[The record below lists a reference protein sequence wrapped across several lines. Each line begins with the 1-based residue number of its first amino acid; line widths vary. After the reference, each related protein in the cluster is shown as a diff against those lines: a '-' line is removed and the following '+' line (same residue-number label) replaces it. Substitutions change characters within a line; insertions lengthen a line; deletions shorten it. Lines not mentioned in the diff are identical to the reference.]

1 MSEEIRDYPIA
12 PVSFNSAAIQDKFW
26 KPRIDTAVKV
36 TIPYDFEKCEE
47 TGRIDNFAKAAG
59 LMPGPHQG
67 IFYDDSDVFKVVEGA
82 AYALQIAPNAEL
94 ETYVD
99 DLIDKFAAAQEDDG
113 YLYTARTIDPV
124 NIDQRCGAHR
134 WSNLAVNHEL
144 YNVGHMYEAAVAYY
158 QATGKRKFLDVALK
172 NADLIDSV
180 FGRDK
185 LRDVPGHQEIEI
197 GLIRLYRVTGE
208 LRYLKLARFFL
219 DERGRANGRELYG
232 PICQDH
238 MPVTEQ
244 REAVGHAVRAGY
256 LYAGMTDMA
265 ALTGDAAYASVLSAL
280 WENVV
285 GKKLALTGGI
295 GARHEGEAFGDNYEL
310 PNLTA
315 YNETCAA
322 QANILWNHRLFLMT
336 GQAKYVD
343 VLERA
348 LYNGFLSGIGMDG
361 TSFYYVNPLAC
372 DGEYRFNRER
382 AMSRQPWYQT
392 SCCPTNVVRLLPS
405 LSGYIYGLADQT
417 LYVNLYVAGET
428 TFSLDGADF
437 SITQTTDYPWDGRVV
452 LDIAVSR
459 PTAFALKLR
468 IPSFAQASPRGMPLP
483 SDLYRY
489 LDESSHAPG
498 LSVDDEEI
506 PLEIQKGF
514 ATVSRVWEGKTRLR
528 LHLPMRARRVVAH
541 PAVAEL
547 EGKVALERG
556 PIVYALEAADNL
568 APVLDLALDDAAPL
582 RARHAPDLLG
592 GVTTLQ
598 GHALDSRGNA
608 VDFTAI
614 PYYAWGHR
622 GDGQMTVWLNRR

>member
-1 MSEEIRDYPIA
+1 MSDYPITPA
-12 PVSFNSAAIQDKFW
+12 PFASVKIQDDFW
-26 KPRIDTAVKV
+26 KPRIDTAVNV
-36 TIPYDFEKCEE
+36 TIPYDFEKCQE
-47 TGRIDNFAKAAG
+47 TGRIDNFAKAGG
-59 LMPGPHQG
+59 LMHGPHKG

-82 AYALQIAPNAEL
+82 AYALQIAPNAKL
-94 ETYVD
+94 ESYVD

-124 NIDQRCGAHR
+124 NIDHRCGAQR

-185 LRDVPGHQEIEI
+185 LRNVPGHQEIEI
-197 GLIRLYRVTGE
+197 GLVRLYRVTGE
-208 LRYLKLARFFL
+208 LRYLNLARFLL
-219 DERGRANGRELYG
+219 DERGCANGRELYG
-232 PICQDH
+232 PYCQDH
-238 MPVTEQ
+238 LPVIEQ
-244 REAVGHAVRAGY
+244 SEAVGHAVRAGY
-256 LYAGMTDMA
+256 LYAGMTDIA
-265 ALTGDAAYASVLSAL
+265 ALTADAAYASAVTAL

-295 GARHEGEAFGDNYEL
+295 GARHDGEAFGDNYEL

-322 QANILWNHRLFLMT
+322 QANILWNHRLFLLT
-336 GQAKYVD
+336 GEAKYVD
-343 VLERA
+343 VLERT
-348 LYNGFLSGIGMDG
+348 LYNGFLSGVGMDG

-372 DGEYRFNRER
+372 DGEYPFNRER
-382 AMSRQPWYQT
+382 AMSRQPWYET

-405 LSGYIYGLADQT
+405 LSGYIYALRDQA
-417 LYVNLYVAGET
+417 LYVNLYVGGEAA
-428 TFSLDGADF
+428 FSLDGADLK
-437 SITQTTDYPWDGRVV
+437 IAQTTDYPWDGRVV

-468 IPSFAQASPRGMPLP
+468 IPSFAQSSPHGKPLP

-489 LDESSHAPG
+489 LDESVDAPS
-498 LSVDDEEI
+498 LSVADEEI
-506 PLEIQKGF
+506 PVEIQKGY
-514 ATVSRVWEGKTRLR
+514 ATVSRVWEGRTRVCLN
-528 LHLPMRARRVVAH
+528 LPMKVRTVVAH

-547 EGKVALERG
+547 QDKVALERG
-556 PIVYALEAADNL
+556 PLVYALEAADND
-568 APVLDLALDDAAPL
+568 APVLDLALDDAAQL
-582 RARHAPDLLG
+582 RAEHTPDLLG
-592 GVTTLQ
+592 GVTSVQ
-598 GHALDSRGNA
+598 GNAFDARGNA
-608 VDFTAI
+608 ARFTAI

-622 GDGQMTVWLNRR
+622 GDGQMTVWLKRR